1 MGGEALPQAPR
12 LSIPAASLAPSK
24 ARLDWCVRIG
34 RVPMPSV
41 GSGSGTTPNGGG
53 GEERFPEPRSRRG
66 AVERGNGSRARRM
79 TSLCPGDRV
88 RYSCT
93 RPRACRQSAS

>member
-41 GSGSGTTPNGGG
+41 GSGTGTTPNGGG
-53 GEERFPEPRSRRG
+53 EKNGFPSPDHAGEPWNAATVVGP
-66 AVERGNGSRARRM
+66 AA
-79 TSLCPGDRV
+79 
-88 RYSCT
+88 
-93 RPRACRQSAS
+93 